1 MKRYTVL
8 SMEQALSL
16 PSATLRFAQLGWRV
30 IRIEAVST
38 GSGLP
43 GDPNRYIGSRIDPEM
58 RDDDRRSYFIAP
70 NVGKEAIALNLK
82 EPGGQEVLRQLIRE
96 LNVDVFCCN
105 TVPSRYRSLGIDYAT
120 LSAAKPD
127 LIWAGISAMGPEY
140 PDMPGYDPVVQALC
154 GYMEVTGDAKG
165 SPTLVGLPVI
175 DLKAGDEVFANVM
188 LALLERAETG
198 RGKEIH
204 ISMLQAAASWLI
216 TVLPLIDFD
225 CHPSEITR
233 AGNEHRKFIPTNV
246 YPAKDGF
253 VYMAIGSDVQW
264 KRLTELPR
272 FVSIANAVRV
282 TNEGRYKEREAIYR
296 DIGAVT
302 SRYGI
307 AEIAADLK
315 QATIPN
321 AQIND
326 IHQVIDLAQLRDKL
340 TTTVTP
346 AGKTVRMQPMA
357 VDQAGAQ
364 TRLHFPHKYGED
376 TRAVLAEAGFTQT
389 RIDALA
395 SSGVIPR

>member
-30 IRIEAVST
+30 IRIEAVSS

-43 GDPNRYIGSRIDPEM
+43 GDPNRYIGSRVADE
-58 RDDDRRSYFIAP
+58 DRRSYFIAP

-105 TVPSRYRSLGIDYAT
+105 TVPSRYQALGIDYAT

-127 LIWAGISAMGPEY
+127 LIWAGVSAMGPEY

-165 SPTLVGLPVI
+165 PPTLVGLPVI

-253 VYMAIGSDVQW
+253 IYMAIGSDVQW

-272 FVSIANAVRV
+272 FVSIANPVRV

-296 DIGAVT
+296 DIGEVT

-326 IHQVIDLAQLRDKL
+326 IRQVIDLAQLRDKL

-357 VDQAGAQ
+357 VDQTDAQ
-364 TRLHFPHKYGED
+364 MRLHFPHKYGED
-376 TRAVLAEAGFTQT
+376 TRAVLAEAGFQQAQ
-389 RIDALA
+389 IDALA